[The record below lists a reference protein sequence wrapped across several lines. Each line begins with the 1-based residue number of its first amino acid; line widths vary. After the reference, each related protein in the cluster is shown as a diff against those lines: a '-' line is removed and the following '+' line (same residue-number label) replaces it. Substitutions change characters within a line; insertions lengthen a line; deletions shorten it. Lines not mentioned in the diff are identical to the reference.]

1 MNDLVD
7 LPLLTQA
14 LDTARQ
20 EYTRDN
26 PASAA
31 AFEQAKASGIA
42 GGTNRASIFYAP
54 FPLTFIDANAATA
67 TTADGQ
73 RITDFRFW

>member
-1 MNDLVD
+1 MNNLID

-14 LDTARQ
+14 LGTARQ
-20 EYTRDN
+20 EYARAN

-31 AFEQAKASGIA
+31 AFAKAKASGIA

-54 FPLTFIDANAATA
+54 FPLTFIDANAAINVRGKGA
-67 TTADGQ
+67 
-73 RITDFRFW
+73 